1 MTPAK
6 VSTGILIA
14 VAIGFALYEA
24 SQVHQVQASLADTA
38 RESSRLDRQVR
49 DLTRRVAEAEEH
61 RAAAAER
68 TAAAAPTPADH
79 PAAPATVAP
88 KPPEAPVP
96 GITTKAPAGWG
107 KNGSKPDAYV
117 VGVDQTQ
124 LHDGMPSA
132 YVKSVADASG
142 GFGGMMQSIAAAD
155 YAGKRVRYSAWVKS
169 EDANDDGAHLWFR
182 VDGASGAQLG
192 FDNMAARPIKGTT
205 DWQEVSVVLDVPP
218 ESRGLAYG
226 MFVSGNG
233 AMWVSGARFEEVGS
247 DVPSTNMLG
256 QRPPAPTT
264 PQNLSF
270 Q

>member
-1 MTPAK
+1 MSSAK
-6 VSTGILIA
+6 VSTGILLILA
-14 VAIGFALYEA
+14 VGFALYEA
-24 SQVHQVQASLADTA
+24 SQVRQIQASLADSTKE
-38 RESSRLDRQVR
+38 RSQLDRQVR
-49 DLTRRVAEAEEH
+49 DLSRRVTEAEAR
-61 RAAAAER
+61 RANAPAHAE
-68 TAAAAPTPADH
+68 TSPAPTSRPEAQT
-79 PAAPATVAP
+79 AVVAP
-88 KPPEAPVP
+88 KPPEPVP

-132 YVKSVADASG
+132 YVKSIADAAG
-142 GFGGMMQSIAAAD
+142 GFGGMMQSIAATD

-192 FDNMAARPIKGTT
+192 FDNMATRPIKGTT
-205 DWQEVSVVLDVPP
+205 DWQEVSVVLDVPA

-233 AMWVSGARFEEVGS
+233 AMWASGARFEEVGPE
-247 DVPSTNMLG
+247 VPTTNMMN
-256 QRPPAPTT
+256 QRPAQPTA

>member
-1 MTPAK
+1 MNSAK
-6 VSTGILIA
+6 VSTGILIVLA
-14 VAIGFALYEA
+14 VGFALYEA
-24 SQVHQVQASLADTA
+24 GQVRQIQTSLAN
-38 RESSRLDRQVR
+38 SSKEKSQLDRQLQ
-49 DLTRRVAEAEEH
+49 DLSRRLTEAEAR
-61 RAAAAER
+61 RAA
-68 TAAAAPTPADH
+68 TAAHAD
-79 PAAPATVAP
+79 AAPAAARPEAQAAAVAP
-88 KPPEAPVP
+88 KHPEPVP
-96 GITTKAPAGWG
+96 GVTTKAPSGWG
-107 KNGSKPDAYV
+107 KNGSKPEAYV

-124 LHDGMPSA
+124 LHDGLPSA
-132 YVKSVADASG
+132 YVKSIADASG

-205 DWQEVSVVLDVPP
+205 DWQEVSVVLDVPQ
-218 ESRGLAYG
+218 ESRALAYG

-233 AMWVSGARFEEVGS
+233 AMWVSGARFEEVGAE
-247 DVPSTNMLG
+247 VPSTNMMS
-256 QRPPAPTT
+256 QRPAQPST

>member
-1 MTPAK
+1 MSPAK
-6 VSTGILIA
+6 VSTSILIVLA
-14 VAIGFALYEA
+14 VGFALYEA
-24 SQVHQVQASLADTA
+24 AQVRQIQTSLASST
-38 RESSRLDRQVR
+38 RERSQLDRQVR
-49 DLTRRVAEAEEH
+49 DLTRRVADAET
-61 RAAAAER
+61 RRSVAPP
-68 TAAAAPTPADH
+68 TADAAPAPAAH
-79 PAAPATVAP
+79 PAAQPAPAAP
-88 KPPEAPVP
+88 KPPEPVP

-124 LHDGMPSA
+124 LHDGLPSA
-132 YVKSVADASG
+132 YVKSIADASG
-142 GFGGMMQSIAAAD
+142 GFGGMMQSIAATD
-155 YAGKRVRYSAWVKS
+155 YVGKRVRYSAWVKS

-233 AMWVSGARFEEVGS
+233 SMWVSGARFEEVGPE
-247 DVPSTNMLG
+247 VPSTNMMT
-256 QRPPAPTT
+256 QRPPAPST